1 MLLLEGLRLDVADA
15 VATIEL
21 LEGKKVAVL
30 ATAAAVKLVATV
42 SRSTTETVD
51 NSLSGLCCCRGS
63 SL

>member
-30 ATAAAVKLVATV
+30 PATAVKLVATV